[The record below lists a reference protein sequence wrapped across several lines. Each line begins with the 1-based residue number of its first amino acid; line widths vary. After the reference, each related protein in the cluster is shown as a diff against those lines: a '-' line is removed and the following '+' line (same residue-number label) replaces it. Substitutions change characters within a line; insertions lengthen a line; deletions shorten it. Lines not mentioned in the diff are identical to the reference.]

1 MSARLGQRTPGRPD
15 GRIAHALWPFRRL
28 LAAVGIAGSGH
39 RESAH
44 ALRPKEE
51 QYRALVRA
59 FPDGA
64 IVLFDHDLR
73 YVIADGAA
81 LATVGLSPE
90 QMEGKTLWEVL
101 PSEVAA
107 ANEPRYRQALAGTG
121 STFDFPYRDRIYNV
135 RVVPVRDHAS
145 TTVTG
150 GAVIVIDITER
161 KAAERDLREASER
174 FARIFNNAPIGE
186 AIVAP
191 DGRFLQVNR
200 ALCEIVGYTEDE
212 LLARTF
218 QDITHPDDLG
228 ADLELVRQMLAGER
242 RTYQLE
248 KRYFHALGHTV
259 WVKLSVS
266 LAHDDAGES
275 LYFVSQIEDIT
286 ERRSDQESL
295 RESEARLAEAQR
307 TARMGSWEWRTD
319 TDKVVLSEE
328 LYRISGIQAGT
339 VALTYASYLDL
350 VHPDDQTLVEQVIGR
365 ARDTGEPYT
374 VEHRVVHDDGSI
386 HWVYCRGEVEVVDG
400 EPVRMHG
407 TAEDVTERKE
417 VEERLSQAELRYR
430 TLVEQLPLVTYVRPL
445 DIAEANIYCSPNVAE
460 LLGYTAH
467 EWETDR
473 DLLARIVHPDDRD
486 DAIAAGERVRRT
498 GEPYRGEY
506 RYLAR
511 DGRIVWVQDETF
523 LVRDEGGAP
532 LGVQGYLLDITE
544 RKLAEQERDRL
555 QAELYHAQ
563 KIEAIGQLAG
573 GVAHEFNNTLTAIT
587 AYSSLVLEQLEPGSP
602 LRHDVE
608 QVIGSAARA
617 TSLTR
622 QLLAFGRK
630 QVLQPQEIDLNE
642 VVRTSIDLLRP
653 LVHSGIRL
661 ATEAEDVL
669 PTTAAD
675 PIQVQQVIVNLVLNA
690 RDAIV
695 GEGLVTIGTDR
706 VGVDQLSAE
715 QHDVEPGD
723 YLAVRVVDTGCGMDE
738 TTRSRMFE
746 PFFTTKDEGKG
757 TGLGLSTAY
766 GIVRQCGGFLTVESA
781 LGDGTT
787 IAAHFPV
794 RAAPLSRKAAEP
806 AGRPQAGLAGTALVV
821 DDEEAVRDV
830 CAALLER
837 MGYTARTAPDGDAAL
852 ASLRASG
859 AVDVLLTDVVMPGL
873 GGVELGRRVS
883 ALLPTTLI
891 IYMSGFPGDL
901 TGAGDELLFL
911 QKPFSPADLEA
922 LLAPREPAPV
932 ATP

>member
-1 MSARLGQRTPGRPD
+1 M
-15 GRIAHALWPFRRL
+15 RRL
-28 LAAVGIAGSGH
+28 LAAVGIVDPGRRKVA
-39 RESAH
+39 EAH
-44 ALRPKEE
+44 QPRDE
-51 QYRALVRA
+51 QYRALARA

-81 LATVGLSPE
+81 LANVGLSPE
-90 QMEGKTLWEVL
+90 RMEGKTLWEVL
-101 PSEVAA
+101 PPDVAA
-107 ANEPRYRQALAGTG
+107 ASEPRYRQALEGTE
-121 STFDFPYRDRIYNV
+121 STFEYPYGGRIYSV
-135 RVVPVRDHAS
+135 QVVPVRGDAT

-150 GAVIVIDITER
+150 GAVIVLDITER
-161 KAAERDLREASER
+161 KTAERELREASER
-174 FARIFNNAPIGE
+174 FARIFDNAPIGE

-191 DGRFLQVNR
+191 DGRFLEVNR
-200 ALCEIVGYTEDE
+200 ALCEIVGYPEDE

-218 QDITHPDDLG
+218 QDITHPDDLDV
-228 ADLELVRQMLAGER
+228 DLEFVRQMLSGER
-242 RTYQLE
+242 RTYQLD
-248 KRYFHALGHTV
+248 KRYSHALGRTV
-259 WVKLSVS
+259 WAKLSVS
-266 LAHDDAGES
+266 LVRDDAGEP

-286 ERRSDQESL
+286 ERRNDQESL

-307 TARMGSWEWRTD
+307 TARIGSWNWDVEPDAVTW
-319 TDKVVLSEE
+319 SEQ
-328 LYRISGIQAGT
+328 LYCIYDVDRGT
-339 VALTYASYLDL
+339 ALTYGSFLDR
-350 VHPDDQTLVEQVIGR
+350 VHPQDRSQVEQIVGNSMK
-365 ARDTGEPYT
+365 TGEPFVT
-374 VEHRVVHDDGSI
+374 DHRVIRRDGTATWI
-386 HWVYCRGEVEVVDG
+386 HGRGEVTMSEG
-400 EPVRMHG
+400 RPTQMHG
-407 TAEDVTERKE
+407 TAQDVTERRGA
-417 VEERLSQAELRYR
+417 EERLRDAELRYR
-430 TLVEQLPLVTYVRPL
+430 TLIEQLPLVTYVRPL
-445 DIAEANIYCSPNVAE
+445 DMSDANLYCSPNAVGVV
-460 LLGYTAH
+460 GYTAE
-467 EWETDR
+467 EWETDPG
-473 DLLARIVHPDDRD
+473 LLSRIVHPDDRD
-486 DAIAAGERVRRT
+486 RVIAGAEHVRRT
-498 GEPYRGEY
+498 GEPFRGEY
-506 RYLAR
+506 RYIAR
-511 DGRIVWVQDETF
+511 DGRIVWVQDETY
-523 LVRDEGGAP
+523 LIRDESGAP
-532 LGVQGYLLDITE
+532 YAVQGYLLDITE
-544 RKLAEQERDRL
+544 RKLAEQERDGL

-587 AYSSLVLEQLEPGSP
+587 AYSSLVLERLEADSP

-630 QVLQPQEIDLNE
+630 QVLQPQAIDLNE

-653 LVHSGIRL
+653 LVHPGIRL
-661 ATEAEDVL
+661 VTEAEDVI

-706 VGVDQLSAE
+706 VAVDQPSAE
-715 QHDVEPGD
+715 QHDVEPGE

-781 LGDGTT
+781 LRDGTT

-794 RAAPLSRKAAEP
+794 RAASVSRKVAEP
-806 AGRPQAGLAGTALVV
+806 PARPQVGRAGTALVV

-837 MGYTARTAPDGDAAL
+837 MGYTARTATDGDSAL
-852 ASLRASG
+852 ASLRADG
-859 AVDVLLTDVVMPGL
+859 TVDLLLTDVVMPGL
-873 GGVELGRRVS
+873 GGVELGRRVGV
-883 ALLPTTLI
+883 LHPTI
-891 IYMSGFPGDL
+891 RVVYMSGFADDL
-901 TGAGDELLFL
+901 TGAGDDFLFL

-922 LLAPREPAPV
+922 LLAPREPALV
-932 ATP
+932 VTP